1 MLAGT
6 FTPFDTP
13 RAINPPMHIHVITA
27 AGLAL
32 AALSVGPAR
41 AQRPSGDVLVVANKQ
56 DATASI
62 IEVASG
68 RTLALLPT
76 GEGPHE
82 AAVSHDGRWAVVTD
96 YGAQTPGSS
105 LTVIDLDSLKV
116 ARKINLAPYGR
127 PHGVAFFPGDT
138 LLAVTSESSQAV
150 LLVDL
155 RTEDVTA
162 LPTNQAG
169 SHMLSLSPDG
179 ARVYTANVGAG
190 SVTMIDVATRQA
202 RTVPVAPR
210 TEGITLSPD
219 GRQVWVGSNDHNTV
233 TVLDALT
240 LVPVD
245 TMPAPGLP
253 YRLNVGVRGPYVV
266 VSNPMKNV
274 VRLFDAATRAEVA
287 AIEIPRDPGWAALS
301 GGSGSM
307 PVGGAVS
314 PDGRTAYIALQG
326 RNGVAVIDL
335 ETRTIT
341 KYLDTGAG
349 PDGIALSTR
358 YR

>member
-1 MLAGT
+1 
-6 FTPFDTP
+6 
-13 RAINPPMHIHVITA
+13 MHIYTITA
-27 AGLAL
+27 ALAL
-32 AALSVGPAR
+32 AALGLATTAQ

-62 IEVASG
+62 IEVSSG
-68 RTLALLPT
+68 RTLALLST
-76 GEGPHE
+76 GQGPHE

-116 ARKINLAPYGR
+116 ARTIDLAPHRR

-138 LLAVTSESSQAV
+138 MLAVTSEASQAV
-150 LLVDL
+150 LTVDL
-155 RTEDVTA
+155 RTGAVTA
-162 LPTNQAG
+162 LPTGQAG
-169 SHMLSLSPDG
+169 SHMLSMSADG
-179 ARVYTANVGAG
+179 GRIYTANVGAG

-219 GRQVWVGSNDHNTV
+219 GRQVWVGSNEQHTV
-233 TVLDALT
+233 TVLDAMT
-240 LVPVD
+240 LAPID
-245 TMPAPGLP
+245 TLPAPGLP
-253 YRLNVGVRGPYVV
+253 YRLNVGARGGLVV
-266 VSNPMKNV
+266 VSNPMMNT

-287 AIEIPRDPGWAALS
+287 AIEIPQDPARAVPGTP
-301 GGSGSM
+301 GSM
-307 PVGGAVS
+307 PVGGVVS

-326 RNGVAVIDL
+326 QNGVAVIDL
-335 ETRTIT
+335 ESRTVTR
-341 KYLDTGAG
+341 YLETGTG

>member
-1 MLAGT
+1 MDIYT
-6 FTPFDTP
+6 
-13 RAINPPMHIHVITA
+13 ITA

-32 AALSVGPAR
+32 AAALGCAT
-41 AQRPSGDVLVVANKQ
+41 AAHGQRPSGDVLVVANKQ

-76 GEGPHE
+76 GPGPHE

-105 LTVIDLDSLKV
+105 LTLIDLDSLRV
-116 ARKINLAPYGR
+116 ARKIDLMPHRR

-138 LLAVTSESSQAV
+138 MLAVTSETSQAV
-150 LLVDL
+150 LMVDL
-155 RTEDVTA
+155 RTGAVTP
-162 LPTNQAG
+162 LPTGQAG
-169 SHMLSLSPDG
+169 SHMLSMSADG
-179 ARVYTANVGAG
+179 GRIYTANVGAG

-202 RTVPVAPR
+202 RSVPVAPR

-219 GRQVWVGSNDHNTV
+219 GRQVWIGSNDAQTV
-233 TVLDALT
+233 TVLDAMT
-240 LVPVD
+240 LAPVD
-245 TMPAPGLP
+245 TLPAPGLP
-253 YRLNVGVRGPYVV
+253 YRLNVGARGGLVV
-266 VSNPMKNV
+266 VSNPMVNT

-287 AIEIPRDPGWAALS
+287 AIEIPQDPARAVPGAP
-301 GGSGSM
+301 GSM
-307 PVGGAVS
+307 PVGGVVS

-326 RNGVAVIDL
+326 QDGVAVIDL
-335 ETRTIT
+335 ETRTVT
-341 KYLDTGAG
+341 KYLETGSG